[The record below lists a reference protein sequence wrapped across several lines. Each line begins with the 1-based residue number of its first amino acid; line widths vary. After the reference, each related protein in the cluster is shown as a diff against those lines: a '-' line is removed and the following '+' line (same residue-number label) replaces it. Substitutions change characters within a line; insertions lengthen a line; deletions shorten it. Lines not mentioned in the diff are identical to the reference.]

1 MDTKRYGGIYAIKPW
16 WQSRLAGIESVLVK
30 RHVHPDVI
38 TLAGVVCSGLL
49 GAALIGTGH
58 WPLLALVIP
67 PLAVGRL
74 AANALD
80 GLVARHTGLARPR
93 GELFNECCD
102 RISDILVFV
111 SLAFTLQVIASL
123 AWGVL
128 VLALLS
134 SYVGITAKAAG
145 GKRQFGGLLAKAD
158 RMIFLAL
165 FSPVVIWRGPVAW
178 NWLLLAFIPALLVTL
193 VQRYHWAYSDL
204 KQEEEGSTF
213 HEHILIH

>member
-1 MDTKRYGGIYAIKPW
+1 VKTIMATKRYGGIYAIKPW
-16 WQSRLAGIESVLVK
+16 WQSRLAGLESVLVK
-30 RHVHPDVI
+30 HHVHPDAI
-38 TLAGVVCSGLL
+38 TFGGVVCAGLL
-49 GAALIGTGH
+49 GVVLFASGQ
-58 WPLLALVIP
+58 WSLLALAVP
-67 PLAVGRL
+67 PLAIGRL

-80 GLVARHTGLARPR
+80 GLVARHTGLAHPR

-102 RISDILVFV
+102 RVSDILVFA
-111 SLAFTLQVIASL
+111 SLAFTLHVIASL

-158 RMIFLAL
+158 RMIYLAL

-178 NWLLLAFIPALLVTL
+178 NWLLLAYIPALFITL
-193 VQRYHWAYSDL
+193 VQRSRWTSIDL
-204 KQEEEGSTF
+204 KQVEERR
-213 HEHILIH
+213 